1 MDNIAKVKRK
11 VEIMQQETIDLRQEV
26 VDLQQE
32 RVQSEILAEIAIQEV
47 KEQWT
52 KEVNSLK
59 KQLYENKHLHQ
70 NRMQKSRETQV

>member
-1 MDNIAKVKRK
+1 MFKFVTGRS
-11 VEIMQQETIDLRQEV
+11 QETIDLRQEV

-32 RVQSEILAEIAIQEV
+32 RVQSEILAEIVIQEV

-59 KQLYENKHLHQ
+59 KK
-70 NRMQKSRETQV
+70 